1 MSNFRPSGINRVP
14 LSMQEGSPGREL
26 LKTILE
32 PGRIFMGDWRDLSEC
47 AEPSRV
53 CTKEDVYVYEMY
65 SELDEIAISK
75 KPEPTNIWVRAAVLS
90 GSTPLYRH
98 IDWRPGYCDDVTHV
112 ILLPHTVEDTA
123 TRVVLKVVVKY
134 RADDTDDDYMPYSAI
149 ELSVYA
155 CDNEDDQK
163 QCLDDLSYETYVR
176 MYTEGIQGREGTD
189 PNASMAYAA
198 FLEATKGAFPDL
210 AKTGPTPGFVEG
222 LTDKLS
228 KEFSRVSELYYA
240 EDKKREDGEEN
251 EFDFYEGYR
260 EGLSCA
266 LLELRK
272 NEQGG
277 SL

>member
-32 PGRIFMGDWRDLSEC
+32 PGRIFVSDWRALSEC
-47 AEPSRV
+47 ADPSRV
-53 CTKEDVYVYEMY
+53 YTKEDVYVYEVY
-65 SELDEIAISK
+65 SELDAIAISK
-75 KPEPTNIWVRAAVLS
+75 KPEPTNIWVREAVLS

-112 ILLPHTVEDTA
+112 ILLPHTIEDTS
-123 TRVVLKVVVKY
+123 TRVVLKVLLNY
-134 RADDTDDDYMPYSAI
+134 RANDTDDDYTPYSVM
-149 ELSVYA
+149 EFSVYA
-155 CDNEDDQK
+155 CENEDDQK

-176 MYTEGIQGREGTD
+176 MYTEGIQGRAGTD
-189 PNASMAYAA
+189 ADAAMAYAA
-198 FLEATKGAFPDL
+198 FLEAAKVAFPDL
-210 AKTGPTPGFVEG
+210 AKTGPTLEG

-228 KEFSRVSELYYA
+228 EEFSRVSDLYYT
-240 EDKKREDGEEN
+240 EDAKREQGSEN

-266 LLELRK
+266 LLELDRLK
-272 NEQGG
+272 NGK
-277 SL
+277 